1 MPQTVTTP
9 PPETAGRD
17 FPAMVQALRHSIL
30 NGETPPGA
38 PLREQALAERF
49 GVSRARLREALAALE
64 QAGLVE
70 RVANRGAVVR
80 RSSATELLQVF
91 EVREALEGLSAR
103 LATQQAAP
111 GHWAELVLLFGA
123 RTGALVAAGDVAG
136 YLRHLDLLRRRTLEA
151 AANPVLAASLQPLL
165 DRTSPV
171 MRRLLLATDR
181 LQRALDEHRAVLAA
195 MAAGDADA
203 AERLKRAQVRSARAD
218 FERYSSFIL

>member
-1 MPQTVTTP
+1 MPQAATMP
-9 PPETAGRD
+9 LPDSAGRD
-17 FPAMVQALRHSIL
+17 FPAMLAALRASIL
-30 NGETPPGA
+30 SGETPPGA

-80 RSSATELLQVF
+80 RSSAVELLHVF
-91 EVREALEGLSAR
+91 TVREALEGLSAR
-103 LATQQAAP
+103 LATENAAP
-111 GHWAELVLLFGA
+111 AAWQDLVELFGPPTA
-123 RTGALVAAGDVAG
+123 ALVVAGDVAG
-136 YLRHLDLLRRRTLEA
+136 YLRHLETLRRRTLEA

-195 MAAGDADA
+195 MRAGDAEA

>member
-1 MPQTVTTP
+1 MPDIATLDADP
-9 PPETAGRD
+9 AGRA
-17 FPAMVQALRHSIL
+17 FPAMLAALRESIL
-30 NGETPPGA
+30 IGEWPPGA

-80 RSSATELLQVF
+80 RSSAAELLQVF
-91 EVREALEGLSAR
+91 EVREALEGLAAR
-103 LATQQAAP
+103 LATQHCAPAA
-111 GHWAELVLLFGA
+111 WQDLVALFGA
-123 RTGALVAAGDVAG
+123 RTGAMVAAGDVAG
-136 YLRHLDLLRRRTLEA
+136 YLRHLETLRRRTLEA

-195 MAAGDADA
+195 MAAGDAEG
-203 AERLKRAQVRSARAD
+203 AERLKRAQIRSARQD